1 VALGI
6 YAVVG
11 GASSLA
17 GWAFDIPR
25 LTDWSGSGISI
36 QPNSAVAAMSGGAGL
51 VLLALGYRYAAAV
64 LGLFVAAIGG
74 SVVYQYFSGQDLN
87 IDTLLMFG
95 RQWGGFGTTFPG
107 RMGAPGAVSWTLIG
121 TALVAASVFRVRGSR
136 IRAVVPAMAWV
147 TIGISSLSL
156 IGYLYGAVTLYQ
168 IPAATA
174 IAFQTSTF
182 VLTVSLGLMLSI
194 PEHGA
199 MRMLTNPGPAGV
211 LVRRILPA
219 LIGLPVIL
227 GLIRLEGERAG
238 FYDLAFGTAARTL
251 IEIVLLLMLLWW
263 TALAIRRQTEQRT
276 LAEDAL
282 RDSKKQLQID
292 LADSQLLQ
300 RVSAEITREGD
311 VQSLYD
317 TIIDAAMTIMQSQF
331 ALMQIF
337 DVERCELRL
346 LNVRGFDDDATELWT
361 SVMAESTSASGRALR
376 TGKRVLVPDVLE
388 CQFIGT
394 ADRKTFSRL
403 GIRALEATPLYSR
416 TGELLGMISNH
427 WTEPHEPSERAE
439 RLLEVLARQAA
450 DLIERKRSEDAL
462 LHADRRKD
470 EFLMTLAHELRNPLA
485 PIRSAVDLMKHAPSS
500 ATGEISWARDVLDRQ
515 TSLMARLLDDL
526 LDVGRIARDT
536 LELRTSRVDIR
547 SIIRDAVDM
556 NRSLVDEF
564 SHELTVSVPN
574 EPIYLDADPARLS
587 QIVSNLLNNA
597 CRYTPS
603 GGRIWLT
610 AERSGNTAVV
620 RVRDS
625 GIGIPPDRLSNIF
638 DMFSQVDRSLERS
651 QRGLGIGLHLVKRL
665 VEMHGGSVS
674 AQSAGIGTGSEIIVR
689 LPLVVEAPQPETI
702 SPLTS
707 TAPSPVV
714 KRRVL
719 VVDDN
724 VDGAESLAMLLDVCG
739 HETHVAH
746 DGVAA
751 IEAADAVRPD
761 VILLD
766 IGLPKL
772 NGFDVCQRIRQ
783 QPWGQN
789 VIIIALT
796 GWGQD
801 VDRRRSHEA
810 GFDHHVVKPV
820 EHNALVELLRS
831 EQRGGESAAGA

>member
-1 VALGI
+1 
-6 YAVVG
+6 
-11 GASSLA
+11 
-17 GWAFDIPR
+17 
-25 LTDWSGSGISI
+25 
-36 QPNSAVAAMSGGAGL
+36 
-51 VLLALGYRYAAAV
+51 LLALGHRYPVAL

-74 SVVYQYFSGQDLN
+74 SVVYQYSSGENLE

-95 RQWGGFGTTFPG
+95 REWGATGTLIRG
-107 RMGAPGAVSWTLIG
+107 RMGPPGAISWTLIG
-121 TALVAASVFRVRGSR
+121 TALLAASISRVPWSR
-136 IRAVVPAMAWV
+136 LRALVPALAWV
-147 TIGISSLSL
+147 TVAISSLSL
-156 IGYLYGAVTLYQ
+156 IGYLYGADSLYR
-168 IPAATA
+168 IPTATV

-194 PEHGA
+194 PEHGPI
-199 MRMLTNPGPAGV
+199 RMLTDAGPAGV

-219 LIGLPVIL
+219 LIVLPVVL
-227 GLIRLEGERAG
+227 GLIRLEGERG
-238 FYDLAFGTAARTL
+238 GWYDLAFGTAARTL
-251 IEIVLLLMLLWW
+251 VEIILLLLLLWW
-263 TALAIRRQTEQRT
+263 TAMAIRRQTEQRT
-276 LAEDAL
+276 RAEDAL
-282 RDSKKQLQID
+282 RDSEKQLQID

-331 ALMQIF
+331 AMMQIF
-337 DVERCELRL
+337 DVERGELRL

-361 SVMAESTSASGRALR
+361 AVTAESTSACGRALR

-388 CQFIGT
+388 CQFVGT
-394 ADRKTFSRL
+394 ADRKTFARL
-403 GIRALEATPLYSR
+403 GIRALQTTPLYSR

-500 ATGEISWARDVLDRQ
+500 STGEISWARDVLDRQ

-536 LELRTSRVDIR
+536 LELRMSRVDMR
-547 SIIRDAVDM
+547 SIIQDAVDM

-564 SHELTVSVPN
+564 SHELTVSVPS

-610 AERSGNTAVV
+610 GERSGNTAVV

-625 GIGIPPDRLSNIF
+625 GIGIPPDRLTNIF

-665 VEMHGGSVS
+665 VEMHGGGVS

-689 LPLVVEAPQPETI
+689 LPLAVEAPQPDTL

-707 TAPSPVV
+707 TEPSPVV
-714 KRRVL
+714 KRRIL

-724 VDGAESLAMLLDVCG
+724 VDGAESLAMLLEVCG

-751 IEAADAVRPD
+751 VEAADRVRPD

-820 EHNALVELLRS
+820 EHNALVKLLRS

>member
-1 VALGI
+1 
-6 YAVVG
+6 
-11 GASSLA
+11 
-17 GWAFDIPR
+17 
-25 LTDWSGSGISI
+25 
-36 QPNSAVAAMSGGAGL
+36 
-51 VLLALGYRYAAAV
+51 
-64 LGLFVAAIGG
+64 
-74 SVVYQYFSGQDLN
+74 
-87 IDTLLMFG
+87 
-95 RQWGGFGTTFPG
+95 
-107 RMGAPGAVSWTLIG
+107 
-121 TALVAASVFRVRGSR
+121 
-136 IRAVVPAMAWV
+136 
-147 TIGISSLSL
+147 
-156 IGYLYGAVTLYQ
+156 
-168 IPAATA
+168 
-174 IAFQTSTF
+174 
-182 VLTVSLGLMLSI
+182 
-194 PEHGA
+194 
-199 MRMLTNPGPAGV
+199 
-211 LVRRILPA
+211 
-219 LIGLPVIL
+219 
-227 GLIRLEGERAG
+227 
-238 FYDLAFGTAARTL
+238 
-251 IEIVLLLMLLWW
+251 
-263 TALAIRRQTEQRT
+263 
-276 LAEDAL
+276 
-282 RDSKKQLQID
+282 
-292 LADSQLLQ
+292 
-300 RVSAEITREGD
+300 
-311 VQSLYD
+311 
-317 TIIDAAMTIMQSQF
+317 
-331 ALMQIF
+331 
-337 DVERCELRL
+337 
-346 LNVRGFDDDATELWT
+346 
-361 SVMAESTSASGRALR
+361 MAESTSASGRALR